1 MLALVGAWWIAIA
14 PARPAELPLAMSPWW
29 VAAPQAAAGPRPDG
43 PIRRP
48 EAAPADAEDP
58 RRREAAR
65 AFADGEAAFERE
77 DFVDAAERFG
87 RAHALVPHPWT
98 LYNHAVSL
106 RNAGDAVAAWRAFGE
121 LESIATTEEERTE
134 AARERAAL
142 RDRVA
147 VVELRGPADSVAC
160 IDRDRVALDR
170 TGRATWIGRPG
181 PHRLATH
188 AGERTFT
195 AAGGPGTR
203 LDVAAPPRRAPR
215 ARGWLIAA
223 IVGTAGGTGGAA
235 AAAALTDDRDAKIGA
250 AVGASTAGTA
260 LVASIVALAVVER
273 DAKRRRPAPLPC
285 ELASDHSP

>member
-14 PARPAELPLAMSPWW
+14 SPPPLAMSPWW
-29 VAAPQAAAGPRPDG
+29 VTAPQAGAKADA

-48 EAAPADAEDP
+48 EATPSDAEDP

-106 RNAGDAVAAWRAFGE
+106 RNAGDDVAAWRAFGE
-121 LESIATTEEERTE
+121 LESIATTDDERSE

-147 VVELRGPADSVAC
+147 LVELHGPARAVAC
-160 IDRDRVALDR
+160 IDRDRVALDDR
-170 TGRATWIGRPG
+170 GRATWIGRPG
-181 PHRLATH
+181 AHRLATH

-195 AAGGPGTR
+195 AAGGRTAKV
-203 LDVAAPPRRAPR
+203 DVAAPPRRAPK
-215 ARGWLIAA
+215 ARGWLVAA
-223 IVGTAGGTGGAA
+223 IVGSAGGTGGAA
-235 AAAALTDDRDAKIGA
+235 AAAALADERDAKIAA

-260 LVASIVALAVVER
+260 LVASIVALAIVER

-285 ELASDHSP
+285 ELVVTTNHSP